1 MHHKTRLLT
10 LCRSTH
16 IKHSEHCGH
25 STAHNSH
32 ADQGKSLLQLWISVN
47 AWFSIYW
54 VRLLSQIMDIFLQG
68 YMSGKDFARSV
79 VCSVHTNQIEEYLAK
94 VDALPDKLID
104 AKVPAPGH
112 RSTVADGIGLSAG
125 ICFFCSINV
134 YWCVELASTFVSNLS
149 SPPFMDVC
157 VIALSVMSVCSSLCI
172 HCP

>member
-1 MHHKTRLLT
+1 
-10 LCRSTH
+10 
-16 IKHSEHCGH
+16 
-25 STAHNSH
+25 
-32 ADQGKSLLQLWISVN
+32 
-47 AWFSIYW
+47 
-54 VRLLSQIMDIFLQG
+54 MDIFLQG

-157 VIALSVMSVCSSLCI
+157 VIANLSVMSVCSSLCI